1 MLTVYEDRAAWSK
14 ARAEARAIGASDVP
28 VLIEGSH
35 FGRSEWDI
43 FAALTA
49 EEPPPPIP
57 ESEAMRIGTMVEPIV
72 ARWACERLGVPYDPR
87 PCAVQVGP
95 LRVSPDVLHI
105 GADGQPVLVEVKT
118 TAPYRM
124 GEWAADGTIMAGGL
138 EDEGQTYPCPAGY
151 LWQLLAQAAAIYSE
165 TGTMPRCYFAVAAVE
180 RAVMGLQVEGLDF
193 PVSLTALRLIEV
205 EPDPDDLERLLSVVT
220 RWHLRHVVHRLPPT
234 IDASG
239 ACRSWLLRS
248 RLPRTEVIDAGTELD
263 SLLTAAFE
271 ARAAASAAESAQ
283 KLAEAEVLAR
293 IEHTTKT
300 VRATAGK
307 VTISATGRATWTAAK
322 GV

>member
-1 MLTVYEDRAAWSK
+1 MMERYQTREEWME
-14 ARAEARAIGASDVP
+14 ARRSARAIGASDVP
-28 VLIEGSH
+28 VLIEGAH

-49 EEPPPPIP
+49 EEPPAGIP

-72 ARWACERLGVPYDPR
+72 ARWACERIGIPYDAR

-95 LRVSPDVLHI
+95 LRVSPDVLCVVD
-105 GADGQPVLVEVKT
+105 GAPVIIEVKT

-124 GEWAADGTIMAGGL
+124 SDWAADGTVMAGGL

-151 LWQLLAQAAAIYSE
+151 LWQLLAQAAAVYE
-165 TGTMPRCYFAVAAVE
+165 EVGVMPRCYFAVAAVE
-180 RAVMGLQVEGLDF
+180 RAVMGLPVEGLDF
-193 PVSLTALRLIEV
+193 PVALTALRLIEV
-205 EPDPDDLERLLSVVT
+205 QPDPSDLERLLGVVI
-220 RWHLRHVVHRLPPT
+220 RWHLRHVVHRVPPT
-234 IDASG
+234 VDASG

-248 RLPRTEVIDAGTELD
+248 RLPRTEVTDAGTELD
-263 SLLTAAFE
+263 GLITAAME
-271 ARAAASAAESAQ
+271 ARAAAASAEGAQ

-293 IEHTTKT
+293 IDHTTKT
-300 VRATAGK
+300 VRGTAGK
-307 VTISATGRATWTAAK
+307 VTISTSGRATFTAAK

>member
-1 MLTVYEDRAAWSK
+1 MLTRYDNRAAWMA
-14 ARAEARAIGASDVP
+14 ARTEARAIGASDVP
-28 VLIEGSH
+28 VLIEGAH

-49 EEPPPPIP
+49 EEPPPGIP

-105 GADGQPVLVEVKT
+105 HESGAPVLIEVKT

-124 GEWAADGTIMAGGL
+124 SDWAADGTIMAGAL

-151 LWQLLAQAAAIYSE
+151 LWQLLAQAAAIHSE

-193 PVSLTALRLIEV
+193 PVALTALRLIEV
-205 EPDPDDLERLLSVVT
+205 EPDEDDLERLLGVVT
-220 RWHLRHVVHRLPPT
+220 RWHLRHVVHRVPPT
-234 IDASG
+234 VDASG

-248 RLPRTEVIDAGTELD
+248 RLPRTEVIDVGTELD

-271 ARAAASAAESAQ
+271 ARAAATAAESAQ
-283 KLAEAEVLAR
+283 KLAEAKALAL
-293 IEHTTKT
+293 IPSTVKT
-300 VRATAGK
+300 ARGTAGK
-307 VTISATGRATWTAAK
+307 LTISTSGRATWTAAK